1 MKKHSQKL
9 ISFLLTIG
17 ILMSLSISTF
27 ASEPNPSL
35 YSEND
40 LGNISISKQI
50 QSCTQQQLTNT
61 YDNTI
66 LYIDY
71 IVDKAIKLLQ
81 NIILMVI
88 LQHISILICFPKV
101 IPLWYHL

>member
-40 LGNISISKQI
+40 LGNISISKKI
-50 QSCTQQQLTNT
+50 SFFL
-61 YDNTI
+61 I
-66 LYIDY
+66 
-71 IVDKAIKLLQ
+71 KAIKLLQ